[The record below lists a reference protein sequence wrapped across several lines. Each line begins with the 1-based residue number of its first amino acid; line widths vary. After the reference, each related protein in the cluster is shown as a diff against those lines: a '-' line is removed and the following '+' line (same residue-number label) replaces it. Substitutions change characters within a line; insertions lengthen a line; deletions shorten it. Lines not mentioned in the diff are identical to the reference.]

1 MRRDQVVPSMVMRD
15 LQNAGES
22 SDTDKKGNTDGNPSR
37 VPHPPSVTR
46 DRAASLHNR
55 SQADRDIINYITD
68 SQTAMNQDGH
78 PPMVRS
84 NSYTIQD
91 VQRQRES
98 IQASLDASLE
108 DDPTFRY
115 FHSKPS
121 NLKGRRYSK
130 SLPELQHLK
139 NFPLMATQYTM
150 DTSGVEGSDGLE
162 VDDDEE
168 DDEAEFT
175 VKTAWAAKSEFIFTG
190 VSLAL
195 GLNNVWRFPYF
206 CYKFNGGSFLVAYLF
221 CLVFF
226 GLPILSMEYALGQLT
241 RRGPIAAFGSLVP
254 LLKGVSVAASFIALV
269 LAPMYSTVNSWS
281 LFYFFKSFYSNP
293 LWSKCGNSWNSI
305 YCVNSSTTVPLTFG
319 AGSKD
324 LTDTA
329 SDHIDPDYS
338 EEESEE
344 SRPNFNVT
352 LSETTNSTSE
362 NATAVMRLVSK
373 QMSLSMTSS
382 NTSVFGYHVVN
393 NTTILNDDPH
403 AVETVVKLRYP
414 TQEFFDDKLLEL
426 EISESFWG
434 NIQWELIIFVFVTWF
449 IVFVTLRKNILFSS
463 HPSSC
468 ISVIPFAIFGVFF
481 ARALMFEGSREGI
494 IYFFQ
499 PDWNHIRNP
508 ELWLYAAGLSI
519 HSLGCVFGISFAKAT
534 CNRERNNFLRFVT
547 FISYQSVLSL

>member
-1 MRRDQVVPSMVMRD
+1 MKGDPIVPTMVMSE
-15 LQNAGES
+15 LQNGGEAGNIE
-22 SDTDKKGNTDGNPSR
+22 K
-37 VPHPPSVTR
+37 PHTGPTHGDRRPSVPITR
-46 DRAASLHNR
+46 ARTASLHNR
-55 SQADRDIINYITD
+55 TQADRDIINYINN
-68 SQTAMNQDGH
+68 SQTTMNQDGLH
-78 PPMVRS
+78 PMVRS

-98 IQASLDASLE
+98 IQASIDAGLE

-139 NFPLMATQYTM
+139 NFPLMAQYTI
-150 DTSGVEGSDGLE
+150 DTSGIEGSDGLE
-162 VDDDEE
+162 VDEDEE

-175 VKTAWAAKSEFIFTG
+175 VKTAWASKSEFIFTG
-190 VSLAL
+190 VSLSL

-206 CYKFNGGSFLVAYLF
+206 CYKFNGGSFLTAYLL

-293 LWSKCGNSWNSI
+293 LWSKCGNSWNTI
-305 YCVNSSTTVPLTFG
+305 HCVNATAPPPLTFG
-319 AGSKD
+319 AASKD
-324 LTDTA
+324 FTDTN
-329 SDHIDPDYS
+329 SEHIDHEYS
-338 EEESEE
+338 EEEADAD
-344 SRPNFNVT
+344 PVNVT
-352 LSETTNSTSE
+352 VSTVIATGIENNTSTFIQDISRSWENKSISLPLSEGMASN
-362 NATAVMRLVSK
+362 VSD
-373 QMSLSMTSS
+373 SS
-382 NTSVFGYHVVN
+382 NMTLQH
-393 NTTILNDDPH
+393 DDPN
-403 AVETVVKLRYP
+403 VIEQIVIKLKYP

-508 ELWLYAAGLSI
+508 ELWLFAAGLSI

-534 CNRERNNFLRFVT
+534 CNRERNNFLR
-547 FISYQSVLSL
+547 

>member
-1 MRRDQVVPSMVMRD
+1 MFSVSANQSKHPSTPV
-15 LQNAGES
+15 
-22 SDTDKKGNTDGNPSR
+22 
-37 VPHPPSVTR
+37 
-46 DRAASLHNR
+46 
-55 SQADRDIINYITD
+55 
-68 SQTAMNQDGH
+68 
-78 PPMVRS
+78 
-84 NSYTIQD
+84 
-91 VQRQRES
+91 
-98 IQASLDASLE
+98 LE

-115 FHSKPS
+115 FHSNPS
-121 NLKGRRYSK
+121 NLKGRRFSK

-139 NFPLMATQYTM
+139 NFPLMATQYTI
-150 DTSGVEGSDGLE
+150 DTIGMEGSDGLE
-162 VDDDEE
+162 IDEDEE

-190 VSLAL
+190 ISLAL

-206 CYKFNGGSFLVAYLF
+206 CYKFNGGSFLLAYLF

-269 LAPMYSTVNSWS
+269 LAPIYSTINSWS

-305 YCVNSSTTVPLTFG
+305 HCVNATTDRTTTIVPVTFG
-319 AGSKD
+319 AASKD
-324 LTDTA
+324 FSDTT

-338 EEESEE
+338 DEEENESGIANTTQPTTFTSAMNNYTTLSKEE
-344 SRPNFNVT
+344 SGTFNISSLNVNASSLGLIDANESTINNFISNHSAPLHDEPRLIET
-352 LSETTNSTSE
+352 L
-362 NATAVMRLVSK
+362 
-373 QMSLSMTSS
+373 
-382 NTSVFGYHVVN
+382 
-393 NTTILNDDPH
+393 I
-403 AVETVVKLRYP
+403 KLKYP

-481 ARALMFEGSREGI
+481 TRALMFEGSREGI

-519 HSLGCVFGISFAKAT
+519 HSLGCVIGISFAKAT
-534 CNRERNNFLRFVT
+534 CNRERNNFLRYVSSRS
-547 FISYQSVLSL
+547 IA